1 MPTLAE
7 DTSRR
12 SQRGKGA
19 PAMMVSRAVL
29 AVLLLAFA
37 GPALAQ
43 NPGAEEQEK
52 TYTLEESIQRYDG
65 VIRQVEETII
75 PKVRTMIAEALY
87 EKARTWQRAN
97 RLQEAVATYDD
108 LLRQF
113 QHSSF
118 DDHRR
123 IVANTLINRGVA
135 VTKLGRV
142 EEALAGFDEVLDI
155 LAERSDGEAR
165 QGITLALYNK
175 ACGYA
180 LLGNVTLAIENLSLW
195 RESAGGFNCAKID
208 NDSDFN
214 RIRNDPT
221 FYEYMKTNSC
231 TAF

>member
-1 MPTLAE
+1 M
-7 DTSRR
+7 S
-12 SQRGKGA
+12 
-19 PAMMVSRAVL
+19 VSRAVV
-29 AVLLLAFA
+29 AVFLLSST

-43 NPGAEEQEK
+43 NPGTPEQEK

-142 EEALAGFDEVLDI
+142 EEALAGFDEVLNI
-155 LAERSDGEAR
+155 LAGRSDGEAR

-175 ACGYA
+175 ACGFA
-180 LLGNVTLAIENLSLW
+180 LLGNVSLAIENLSLW
-195 RESAGGFNCAKID
+195 QERVDEFNCAKID
-208 NDSDFN
+208 NESDFN
-214 RIRNDPT
+214 TIRNDPA
-221 FYEYMKTNSC
+221 FHDYMKTNGC

>member
-1 MPTLAE
+1 MHAPAE
-7 DTSRR
+7 DSSRR
-12 SQRGKGA
+12 MQRGKGA
-19 PAMMVSRAVL
+19 PAMKVSRAIV
-29 AVLLLAFA
+29 AVFLLCSA
-37 GPALAQ
+37 GPAPAQ

-52 TYTLEESIQRYDG
+52 TYTLEESIQRHDDL
-65 VIRQVEETII
+65 IRQVEETII
-75 PKVRTMIAEALY
+75 PAARTMLAAALY
-87 EKARTWQRAN
+87 DKARTWQRAN

-135 VTKLGRV
+135 VSKLGRV
-142 EEALAGFDEVLDI
+142 EEALAGFDEVLNI
-155 LAERSDGEAR
+155 FAERSDGEAR

-175 ACGYA
+175 ACGFA
-180 LLGNVTLAIENLSLW
+180 LLGNVSLAIENLSLW
-195 RESAGGFNCAKID
+195 QERIGGFDCAKID

-214 RIRNDPT
+214 KIRSDPT